1 FALLA
6 SFMSATSSECS
17 GFNDV
22 DSADA
27 VNEIDQSAIVD
38 GHVVGGHT
46 VSAVRRIRQK
56 MTPERSQSA
65 PAAARRSRS
74 RSVLGGARPDTR
86 RKDQAPRSG
95 GSRPQASPFAARS
108 PRAATRPP
116 RRREAWL
123 RIFVVRCSLP
133 CDPPIG
139 GHSCNG
145 RMIPR
150 FHRGVCD
157 HFTLKAP
164 CGGADCLVNPE
175 IPCHSWTVR
184 ASFGKTVF
192 LTSSMV
198 VPA

>member
-1 FALLA
+1 GRVGLFFPIGYTSFWSPLA
-6 SFMSATSSECS
+6 SFIVPPSSECR

-95 GSRPQASPFAARS
+95 GSRPRASPAAARA
-108 PRAATRPP
+108 PRAATRP
-116 RRREAWL
+116 RRRA
-123 RIFVVRCSLP
+123 
-133 CDPPIG
+133 
-139 GHSCNG
+139 
-145 RMIPR
+145 
-150 FHRGVCD
+150 
-157 HFTLKAP
+157 
-164 CGGADCLVNPE
+164 
-175 IPCHSWTVR
+175 
-184 ASFGKTVF
+184 
-192 LTSSMV
+192 
-198 VPA
+198 